1 MHLVNQGIIPRDVD
15 LTPAFERGAP
25 PFSFKP
31 ARIHDRAE
39 MNRKYEIQT
48 GDQFHASA
56 AVKYDIN
63 KNQANSQQ
71 AVGGTSGYGMSSQAL
86 VPYQGS
92 SGSRAGLAKQ
102 AFPISN
108 VDLSDQFGLP
118 AIAAGSSQK
127 AVLPHQNLSSS
138 QMRGSASGTVVPAQA
153 SIEEPKARSY
163 EQLMDEYASHNI
175 IIRKFKVV
183 DTTP

>member
-63 KNQANSQQ
+63 KNQANSQ
-71 AVGGTSGYGMSSQAL
+71 
-86 VPYQGS
+86 
-92 SGSRAGLAKQ
+92 
-102 AFPISN
+102 
-108 VDLSDQFGLP
+108 
-118 AIAAGSSQK
+118 
-127 AVLPHQNLSSS
+127 
-138 QMRGSASGTVVPAQA
+138 
-153 SIEEPKARSY
+153 
-163 EQLMDEYASHNI
+163 
-175 IIRKFKVV
+175 
-183 DTTP
+183 